1 MKTHVDGRG
10 RVQAGD
16 ALTPRAEAARSRKLE
31 EAELGREDSPA
42 HRSTSDFWPPDL
54 GENTFLLLE
63 APRVWSF
70 VTEAPGNGT
79 PAFQPFKINWART
92 EGNTYEF

>member
-16 ALTPRAEAARSRKLE
+16 ALTPRTEAARSRKPE

-63 APRVWSF
+63 APQGVVLCYRSPRKWDTSLS
-70 VTEAPGNGT
+70 T
-79 PAFQPFKINWART
+79 I
-92 EGNTYEF
+92 